1 MFYNEIFDKNI
12 FNSKLA
18 IKYGFSK
25 IGDYYIL
32 QSNIDVENFN
42 AIIKIG
48 KESFEVQVIELP
60 FNEEYILFNVSDS
73 KGKFVS
79 KIRKKVNEL
88 IEDIVNNCFTSLDY
102 RKLLLDYVKEKYET
116 IPEEPWEDNNH
127 ATIKTP
133 NTKKWYGIFMY
144 IPYKTLGLDKN
155 GKIDVLNVKLN
166 PELIESLID
175 KKNFFPAYHMNKKY
189 WISIVLDSDVDLN
202 LVKSLID
209 ESFKLVEKAKD

>member
-12 FNSKLA
+12 FNSKFA
-18 IKYGFSK
+18 IAYGFSK
-25 IGDYYIL
+25 IGDYYVL
-32 QSNIDVENFN
+32 QSDIDVENFN
-42 AIIKIG
+42 VIVKIG
-48 KESFEVQVIELP
+48 KDFFEVNVIELP
-60 FNEEYILFNVSDS
+60 FNEEYILFNVLDS

-88 IEDIVNNCFTSLDY
+88 IEDIVKSCFTSLDY
-102 RKLLLDYVKEKYET
+102 RKILLDYVKEKYGT

-133 NTKKWYGIFMY
+133 NSKKWYGIFMSL
-144 IPYKTLGLDKN
+144 PYKTLGLDKG

-166 PELIESLID
+166 PEVIESLID
-175 KKNFFPAYHMNKKY
+175 KKHFFPAYHMNKKY
-189 WISIVLDSDVDLN
+189 WITILLDSYTDLN

-209 ESFKLVEKAKD
+209 ESFNLVEK

>member
-18 IKYGFSK
+18 IAYGFSK
-25 IGDYYIL
+25 VGDYYIL
-32 QSNIDVENFN
+32 QSDIDMENFN
-42 AIIKIG
+42 VIVKIG
-48 KESFEVQVIELP
+48 KDSFEANVIELP

-79 KIRKKVNEL
+79 KIRRNVNEL
-88 IEDIVNNCFTSLDY
+88 IEDIVKNCFTSLDY
-102 RKLLLDYVKEKYET
+102 RKLLLDYVREKYGT

-127 ATIKTP
+127 ATIKTS
-133 NTKKWYGIFMY
+133 NSKKWYGIFMY
-144 IPYKTLGLDKN
+144 LPYKTLGLDKS

-175 KKNFFPAYHMNKKY
+175 KKHFFPAYHMNKKY
-189 WISIVLDSDVDLN
+189 WITILLDSDMDMD

-209 ESFKLVEKAKD
+209 ESFKLVEK

>member
-32 QSNIDVENFN
+32 QSDIDVENFN
-42 AIIKIG
+42 AIVKID
-48 KESFEVQVIELP
+48 KESFEVNVIELP
-60 FNEEYILFNVSDS
+60 FNEEYILFNVLDS

-88 IEDIVNNCFTSLDY
+88 IEDIVNCCFKSLDY

-116 IPEEPWEDNNH
+116 IPEEPWENNNH
-127 ATIKTP
+127 TTIKTS
-133 NTKKWYGIFMY
+133 NSKKWYGIFMS
-144 IPYKTLGLDKN
+144 IPYKTLGLNKS
-155 GKIDVLNVKLN
+155 GKIDILNVKLN

-175 KKNFFPAYHMNKKY
+175 KKHFFPAYHMNKKY
-189 WISIVLDSDVDLN
+189 WITILLDSDMDMD

-209 ESFKLVEKAKD
+209 ESFKLVEKV

>member
-18 IKYGFSK
+18 IAYGFSK
-25 IGDYYIL
+25 IGDYYVL
-32 QSNIDVENFN
+32 QSDIDVENFN
-42 AIIKIG
+42 VIVKIG
-48 KESFEVQVIELP
+48 KESFEVNIIELP

-88 IEDIVNNCFTSLDY
+88 IEDIVKSCFTSLDY
-102 RKLLLDYVKEKYET
+102 RKILLDYVKEKYGT

-127 ATIKTP
+127 ATIKTT
-133 NTKKWYGIFMY
+133 NSKKWYGIFMSVS
-144 IPYKTLGLDKN
+144 YKTLGLDKS
-155 GKIDVLNVKLN
+155 GKIDILNVKLN
-166 PELIESLID
+166 PEVIESLID
-175 KKNFFPAYHMNKKY
+175 KKHFFPAYHMNKKY
-189 WISIVLDSDVDLN
+189 WITILLDSYTDLN

-209 ESFKLVEKAKD
+209 ESFNLVEK

>member
-18 IKYGFSK
+18 IAYGFSK
-25 IGDYYIL
+25 TGDYYIL
-32 QSNIDVENFN
+32 QSDIDMENFN
-42 AIIKIG
+42 VIVKIG
-48 KESFEVQVIELP
+48 KDSFEVNVIELP
-60 FNEEYILFNVSDS
+60 FNEEYILFNVLDS

-79 KIRKKVNEL
+79 QIRKKVNEL
-88 IEDIVNNCFTSLDY
+88 IEDIVKSCFTSLDY
-102 RKLLLDYVKEKYET
+102 RKILLNYVREKYGT

-127 ATIKTP
+127 ATIKTS
-133 NTKKWYGIFMY
+133 NSKKWYGIFMS
-144 IPYKTLGLDKN
+144 IPYKTLGLDKS

-166 PELIESLID
+166 PELIQSLID
-175 KKNFFPAYHMNKKY
+175 KKHFFPAYHMNKKH

-209 ESFKLVEKAKD
+209 ESFNLVEK

>member
-18 IKYGFSK
+18 IAYGFSK
-25 IGDYYIL
+25 TGDYYIL
-32 QSNIDVENFN
+32 QSDIDVENFN
-42 AIIKIG
+42 VIVKIG
-48 KESFEVQVIELP
+48 NDSFEANVIELP
-60 FNEEYILFNVSDS
+60 FNEEYILFNVLDS

-88 IEDIVNNCFTSLDY
+88 IEDIVKSCFKSLDY
-102 RKLLLDYVKEKYET
+102 RKLLLDYVKEKYGT

-127 ATIKTP
+127 ATIKTT
-133 NTKKWYGIFMY
+133 NSKKWYGIFMS
-144 IPYKTLGLDKN
+144 IPYKTLGLDKS

-175 KKNFFPAYHMNKKY
+175 KKHFFPAYHMNKKY
-189 WISIVLDSDVDLN
+189 WITILLDSDMDMD
-202 LVKSLID
+202 LVKSLINN
-209 ESFKLVEKAKD
+209 SFKLVEKVKD

>member
-12 FNSKLA
+12 FNSKFA
-18 IKYGFSK
+18 IAYGFSK
-25 IGDYYIL
+25 IRDYYVL
-32 QSNIDVENFN
+32 QSDIDVENFN
-42 AIIKIG
+42 VIVKIG
-48 KESFEVQVIELP
+48 KDFFEVNVIELP
-60 FNEEYILFNVSDS
+60 FNEEYILFNVLDS

-88 IEDIVNNCFTSLDY
+88 IEDIVKSCFTSLDY
-102 RKLLLDYVKEKYET
+102 RKILLDYVKEKYGT

-133 NTKKWYGIFMY
+133 NSKKWYGIFMSL
-144 IPYKTLGLDKN
+144 PYKTLGLDKG

-166 PELIESLID
+166 PEVIESLID
-175 KKNFFPAYHMNKKY
+175 KKHFFPAYHMNKKY
-189 WISIVLDSDVDLN
+189 WITILLDSYTDLN

-209 ESFKLVEKAKD
+209 ESFNLVEK

>member
-18 IKYGFSK
+18 IAYGFSK
-25 IGDYYIL
+25 IGDFYVL
-32 QSNIDVENFN
+32 QSGIDVENFN

-48 KESFEVQVIELP
+48 KDSFEVNVIELP
-60 FNEEYILFNVSDS
+60 FNEEYILFNVLDS

-88 IEDIVNNCFTSLDY
+88 IEDIVKSCFTSLDY
-102 RKLLLDYVKEKYET
+102 RKILLDYVKEKYGT

-133 NTKKWYGIFMY
+133 NSKKWYGIFMSVS
-144 IPYKTLGLDKN
+144 YKTLGLEKS

-166 PELIESLID
+166 PDLIENLID
-175 KKNFFPAYHMNKKY
+175 KKHFFPAYHMNKKY

-209 ESFKLVEKAKD
+209 ESFRLVEKVKD

>member
-18 IKYGFSK
+18 IKYGFSNT
-25 IGDYYIL
+25 GDYYIL
-32 QSNIDVENFN
+32 QSDIDMENFN
-42 AIIKIG
+42 VIVKIG
-48 KESFEVQVIELP
+48 KDSFEVNVIELP

-79 KIRKKVNEL
+79 KIRRNVNEL
-88 IEDIVNNCFTSLDY
+88 IEDIVKSCFTSLDY
-102 RKLLLDYVKEKYET
+102 RKLLLNYVREKYGT

-127 ATIKTP
+127 ATIKTS
-133 NTKKWYGIFMY
+133 NSKKWYGIFMY
-144 IPYKTLGLDKN
+144 LPYKTLGLDKS

-166 PELIESLID
+166 PEVIKSLID
-175 KKNFFPAYHMNKKY
+175 KKHFFPAYHMNKKY

-209 ESFKLVEKAKD
+209 ESFNLVEK

>member
-18 IKYGFSK
+18 IAYGFSK
-25 IGDYYIL
+25 VGDYYIL
-32 QSNIDVENFN
+32 QSDIDMENFN
-42 AIIKIG
+42 VIIKID
-48 KESFEVQVIELP
+48 KDSFEANVIELP
-60 FNEEYILFNVSDS
+60 FNEEYILFNVLDS

-88 IEDIVNNCFTSLDY
+88 IKDIVKNCFTSLDY
-102 RKLLLDYVKEKYET
+102 RKILLDYVKETYGT

-127 ATIKTP
+127 ATIKTT
-133 NTKKWYGIFMY
+133 NTKKWYGIFMS
-144 IPYKTLGLDKN
+144 IPYKTLGLDKS

-175 KKNFFPAYHMNKKY
+175 KKHFFPAYHMNKKY
-189 WISIVLDSDVDLN
+189 WITILLDSDTDVN

-209 ESFKLVEKAKD
+209 ESFKLVEK

>member
-18 IKYGFSK
+18 IAYGFSK
-25 IGDYYIL
+25 VGDYYIL
-32 QSNIDVENFN
+32 QSDIDVENFN
-42 AIIKIG
+42 AIVKID
-48 KESFEVQVIELP
+48 KESFEVNVIELP
-60 FNEEYILFNVSDS
+60 FNEEYTLFNVLDS

-88 IEDIVNNCFTSLDY
+88 IEDIVKNCFKSLDY
-102 RKLLLDYVKEKYET
+102 RKILLEYVREKYGT

-127 ATIKTP
+127 ATIKTS
-133 NTKKWYGIFMY
+133 NTKKWYGIFMS
-144 IPYKTLGLDKN
+144 IPYKTLGLEKS

-166 PELIESLID
+166 PDLIENLID
-175 KKNFFPAYHMNKKY
+175 KKHFFPAYHMNKKY
-189 WISIVLDSDVDLN
+189 WITILLDSDTDLD

-209 ESFKLVEKAKD
+209 ESFKLVEKV

>member
-32 QSNIDVENFN
+32 QSDIDVENFN

-73 KGKFVS
+73 KGKFV
-79 KIRKKVNEL
+79 
-88 IEDIVNNCFTSLDY
+88 IEDIVNSCFTSLDY
-102 RKLLLDYVKEKYET
+102 RKILLDYVKEKYGT

-133 NTKKWYGIFMY
+133 NSKKWYGIFMS
-144 IPYKTLGLDKN
+144 IPYKTLGLDKS

-175 KKNFFPAYHMNKKY
+175 KKHFFPAYHMNKKY
-189 WISIVLDSDVDLN
+189 WISIVLDSDVDLD
-202 LVKSLID
+202 LVKRLID

>member
-18 IKYGFSK
+18 IAYGFSK
-25 IGDYYIL
+25 VGDYYIL
-32 QSNIDVENFN
+32 QSDIDVENFN
-42 AIIKIG
+42 VIVKKG
-48 KESFEVQVIELP
+48 TDSFEVNVIELP
-60 FNEEYILFNVSDS
+60 FNEEYILFNVLDS

-79 KIRKKVNEL
+79 KIRTKVNEL
-88 IEDIVNNCFTSLDY
+88 IEDIVKSCFTSLDY
-102 RKLLLDYVKEKYET
+102 RKLLLDYVKEKYGT

-127 ATIKTP
+127 ATIKTT
-133 NTKKWYGIFMY
+133 NSKKWYGIFMSVS
-144 IPYKTLGLDKN
+144 YKTLGLDKS

-175 KKNFFPAYHMNKKY
+175 KKHFFPAYHMNKKY
-189 WISIVLDSDVDLN
+189 WITILLDSDMDLN

-209 ESFKLVEKAKD
+209 ESFNLVEK

>member
-1 MFYNEIFDKNI
+1 MFYNEIFDKNF

-88 IEDIVNNCFTSLDY
+88 IEYIVNSC
-102 RKLLLDYVKEKYET
+102 LLL
-116 IPEEPWEDNNH
+116 
-127 ATIKTP
+127 
-133 NTKKWYGIFMY
+133 
-144 IPYKTLGLDKN
+144 
-155 GKIDVLNVKLN
+155 
-166 PELIESLID
+166 
-175 KKNFFPAYHMNKKY
+175 
-189 WISIVLDSDVDLN
+189 
-202 LVKSLID
+202 
-209 ESFKLVEKAKD
+209 

>member
-18 IKYGFSK
+18 IAYGFSK
-25 IGDYYIL
+25 VGDYYIL
-32 QSNIDVENFN
+32 QLDIDVENFN
-42 AIIKIG
+42 VIVKIG
-48 KESFEVQVIELP
+48 KYSFEVNVIELP
-60 FNEEYILFNVSDS
+60 FNEEYILFNVLDS

-79 KIRKKVNEL
+79 QIRKKVNEL
-88 IEDIVNNCFTSLDY
+88 IEDIVNSCFTSLDY
-102 RKLLLDYVKEKYET
+102 RKILLDYVREKYGT

-133 NTKKWYGIFMY
+133 NSKKWYGIFMSVS
-144 IPYKTLGLDKN
+144 YKTLGLDKS
-155 GKIDVLNVKLN
+155 GKIDILNVKLN

-175 KKNFFPAYHMNKKY
+175 KKHFFPAYHMNKKY
-189 WISIVLDSDVDLN
+189 WITILLDSDTDLN

-209 ESFKLVEKAKD
+209 ESFNLVEK

>member
-18 IKYGFSK
+18 IAYGFSK
-25 IGDYYIL
+25 VRDYYIL
-32 QSNIDVENFN
+32 QSDIDMENFN
-42 AIIKIG
+42 VIVKIG
-48 KESFEVQVIELP
+48 KDSFEVNVIELP
-60 FNEEYILFNVSDS
+60 FNEEYVLFNVSDS

-88 IEDIVNNCFTSLDY
+88 IDDIVKNCFKSLDY
-102 RKLLLDYVKEKYET
+102 RKILLDYVKEKYGT

-127 ATIKTP
+127 ATIKTT
-133 NTKKWYGIFMY
+133 NSKKWYGIFIY
-144 IPYKTLGLDKN
+144 LPYKTLGLDKS

-175 KKNFFPAYHMNKKY
+175 KKHFFPAYHMNKKY
-189 WISIVLDSDVDLN
+189 WITILLDSDMDLD
-202 LVKSLID
+202 LIKSLID
-209 ESFKLVEKAKD
+209 ESFKLVEKV

>member
-18 IKYGFSK
+18 IAYGFSK
-25 IGDYYIL
+25 VGNYYIL
-32 QSNIDVENFN
+32 QSDIDVENFN
-42 AIIKIG
+42 VIVKIG
-48 KESFEVQVIELP
+48 KDSFEVNVIELP
-60 FNEEYILFNVSDS
+60 FSEEYILFNVLDS
-73 KGKFVS
+73 NGKFVS

-88 IEDIVNNCFTSLDY
+88 IEDIVKSCFTSLDY
-102 RKLLLDYVKEKYET
+102 RKILLDYVREKYGT

-127 ATIKTP
+127 ATIKTT
-133 NTKKWYGIFMY
+133 NSKKWYGIFMSVS
-144 IPYKTLGLDKN
+144 YKTLGLDKS
-155 GKIDVLNVKLN
+155 GKIDILNVKLN

-175 KKNFFPAYHMNKKY
+175 KKHFFPAYHMNKKY

-209 ESFKLVEKAKD
+209 ESFKLVEK

>member
-32 QSNIDVENFN
+32 QSDIDMENFN
-42 AIIKIG
+42 VIVKIG
-48 KESFEVQVIELP
+48 KDSFEVNVIELP

-88 IEDIVNNCFTSLDY
+88 IDNIVKNCFKSLDY
-102 RKLLLDYVKEKYET
+102 RKILLDYVKEKYGT
-116 IPEEPWEDNNH
+116 TPEEPWEDNNH
-127 ATIKTP
+127 ATIKTS
-133 NTKKWYGIFMY
+133 NSKKWYGIFMSVS
-144 IPYKTLGLDKN
+144 YKTLGLDKS
-155 GKIDVLNVKLN
+155 GKIDILNVKLN
-166 PELIESLID
+166 PEVIESLID
-175 KKNFFPAYHMNKKY
+175 KKHFFPAYHMNKKY
-189 WISIVLDSDVDLN
+189 WITILLDSDMDLD

-209 ESFKLVEKAKD
+209 ESFNLVEK

>member
-18 IKYGFSK
+18 IAYGFSK
-25 IGDYYIL
+25 TGDYYIL
-32 QSNIDVENFN
+32 QSDIDMENFN
-42 AIIKIG
+42 VIIKIG
-48 KESFEVQVIELP
+48 KDSFEVNVIQLP
-60 FNEEYILFNVSDS
+60 FNEEYILFNVLDS

-88 IEDIVNNCFTSLDY
+88 IEDIVNSCFTSLDY
-102 RKLLLDYVKEKYET
+102 RKLLLDYVKEKYGT

-127 ATIKTP
+127 ATIKTT
-133 NTKKWYGIFMY
+133 NSKKWYGIFMSVS
-144 IPYKTLGLDKN
+144 YKTLGLDKS
-155 GKIDVLNVKLN
+155 GKIDILNVKLN

-175 KKNFFPAYHMNKKY
+175 KKHFFPAYHMNKKY
-189 WISIVLDSDVDLN
+189 WITILLDSDMDLN

-209 ESFKLVEKAKD
+209 ESFNLVEK